1 MATSVTKRSRGKQC
15 SVYGCFNFAF
25 LQNGVPS
32 GIHLFHIPKAVLS
45 DKHKRDRWC
54 SLIKRHD
61 GRDGFSLNNNTVVCQ
76 NHFRSEDITISLA
89 RKRWSLKPD
98 VEPTVFDWANLKSKR
113 KSPKK
118 RLPFEL
124 MTPTNTDSGDDH
136 DVQSETLYWCEPI
149 KDDEVMIIILSF
161 FFKFY
166 FNHFKYN

>member
-32 GIHLFHIPKAVLS
+32 GIHLFHIQKAALS

-61 GRDGFSLNNNTVVCQ
+61 GRDGFSLNDNTVVCQ

-89 RKRWSLKPD
+89 RKKWSLKPG
-98 VEPTVFDWANLKSKR
+98 VEPTLDSKKEGENLYLNTKSTQTEW
-113 KSPKK
+113 
-118 RLPFEL
+118 L
-124 MTPTNTDSGDDH
+124 DD
-136 DVQSETLYWCEPI
+136 QSEFTVPPAEHNYSFTMNMLE
-149 KDDEVMIIILSF
+149 KILTTRNIQETA
-161 FFKFY
+161 KLL
-166 FNHFKYN
+166 K